1 MVVVEFGSSG
11 GAWVRGK
18 GEGGGGWISRA
29 LRRWVDQR
37 EEPRAEGKQQTAVLT
52 HRGREHVVPVSNI
65 SSSGAMVAY
74 SEMPKVGDAVTLRL
88 LDHGAVA
95 GQVRWVR
102 GGQVGINFAAP
113 LE

>member
-1 MVVVEFGSSG
+1 MPGKSG
-11 GAWVRGK
+11 R
-18 GEGGGGWISRA
+18 GGGWISRA
-29 LRRWVDQR
+29 LRRWFDER
-37 EEPRAEGKQQTAVLT
+37 EEPRSEGKVQTAVLT

-65 SSSGAMVAY
+65 SPSGAMVAY

-102 GGQVGINFAAP
+102 GGHVGINFAAP